1 MQYDITDSLA
11 MLQNNTF
18 PKPPA
23 LIFVIDVSYNNIK
36 SGMIHLLCGEMK
48 NILKLLPKDEGA
60 DKSNMRVGFITYN
73 NTVHFYNIKVRII
86 PYIAFPFFVRL
97 TDWHIIY

>member
-36 SGMIHLLCGEMK
+36 SGMVHLMCGEMK

-60 DKSNMRVGFITYN
+60 EKSNMRVGFITYN
-73 NTVHFYNIKVRII
+73 NTVHFYNIKVSNVRS
-86 PYIAFPFFVRL
+86 IAFPFL
-97 TDWHIIY
+97 